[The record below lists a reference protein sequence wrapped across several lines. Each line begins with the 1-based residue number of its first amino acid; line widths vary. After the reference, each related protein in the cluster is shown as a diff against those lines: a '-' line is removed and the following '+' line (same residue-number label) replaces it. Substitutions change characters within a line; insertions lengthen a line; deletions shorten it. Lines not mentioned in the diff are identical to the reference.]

1 MKDAIINARIES
13 KLKLDVEAI
22 LKQLGI
28 TATQA
33 INMFYQQ
40 IKLHNGIPFDVKIPN
55 KETQRYWRGKKGI
68 KCRWISL
75 LDWSLNQEIGN

>member
-13 KLKLDVEAI
+13 ELKLDVEEI
-22 LKQLGI
+22 LKKLGL

-33 INMFYQQ
+33 INMFYRQ

-55 KETQRYWRGKKGI
+55 KETQKVIEEAREGI
-68 KCRWISL
+68 NVDDFSFDELKQKWK
-75 LDWSLNQEIGN
+75 

>member
-33 INMFYQQ
+33 INMFINQ
-40 IKLHNGIPFDVKIPN
+40 IKLHNGIPFDVKIP
-55 KETQRYWRGKKGI
+55 K
-68 KCRWISL
+68 
-75 LDWSLNQEIGN
+75 

>member
-13 KLKLDVEAI
+13 ELKLDVEEI
-22 LKQLGI
+22 LKKLGL

-33 INMFYQQ
+33 INMFYRQ

-55 KETQRYWRGKKGI
+55 KETQKVIEEAREGI
-68 KCRWISL
+68 NVDDFSFDELK
-75 LDWSLNQEIGN
+75 QK

>member
-28 TATQA
+28 TATQVD
-33 INMFYQQ
+33 I
-40 IKLHNGIPFDVKIPN
+40 KIPN
-55 KETQRYWRGKKGI
+55 KETQKVIEEVKKGI
-68 KCRWISL
+68 NVDDFSFDELK
-75 LDWSLNQEIGN
+75 QK

>member
-55 KETQRYWRGKKGI
+55 KETQRY
-68 KCRWISL
+68 
-75 LDWSLNQEIGN
+75 